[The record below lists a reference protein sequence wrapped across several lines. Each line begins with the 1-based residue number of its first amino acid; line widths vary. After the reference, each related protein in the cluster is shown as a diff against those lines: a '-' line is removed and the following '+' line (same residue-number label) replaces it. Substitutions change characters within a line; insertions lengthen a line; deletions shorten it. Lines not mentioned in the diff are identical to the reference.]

1 MKSQECMSQLTT
13 VSLTTISLTTISL
26 TTISLITMTTMNYYY
41 AKLNRSYDCEG
52 EDRMWFDD

>member
-13 VSLTTISLTTISL
+13 VSLTTISL